1 MRWNI
6 SGREAQTDGKE
17 MDRCMK
23 KYLFLPLLFLG
34 VLWFCS
40 GCSGDNAADVMDLIG
55 SAPAVK
61 LEYAEGDDSV
71 LCTSDIRLTQIA
83 TLEIEASDQNAPE
96 EWIYRFTFYPNEIC
110 PKDREIVVLFGTSSM
125 SIDGV
130 CYTPRAGVPYSALLE
145 WAQGQYE
152 YRLS

>member
-1 MRWNI
+1 MLLMDITSRLSNI
-6 SGREAQTDGKE
+6 R
-17 MDRCMK
+17 
-23 KYLFLPLLFLG
+23 LLLLFLG
-34 VLWFCS
+34 MLWFCS

-61 LEYAEGDDSV
+61 LECAEGNDSV
-71 LCTSDIRLTQIA
+71 LYTSNVLTLTRIT
-83 TLEIEASDQNAPE
+83 TLEIEASDQNAPQ
-96 EWIYRFTFYPNEIC
+96 EWIYRFTFYPHEIC
-110 PKDREIVVLFGTSSM
+110 PKDREIIVLFGTSSM

-130 CYTPRAGVPYSALLE
+130 CYVPKSGVPYSAPLE